1 MGAAARPA
9 PSSVVLPIGRSPEP
23 RPLFPDGARKVVAHT
38 PVEDLLLLPLGE
50 ITELEPAR
58 ALGALAAG
66 TQCPR
71 CLGPAAGI
79 FFYVH
84 GLAPVAADADLVE
97 LGTHGICGA
106 CGRRCTLVPDGRL
119 GAF

>member
-1 MGAAARPA
+1 VRG
-9 PSSVVLPIGRSPEP
+9 S
-23 RPLFPDGARKVVAHT
+23 RK
-38 PVEDLLLLPLGE
+38 
-50 ITELEPAR
+50 R
-58 ALGALAAG
+58 AVREALN
-66 TQCPR
+66 
-71 CLGPAAGI
+71 
-79 FFYVH
+79 FHVH